1 MGFLGG
7 FFWVFLGGF
16 FWVGFLMPTLLLSVL
31 TTTIF
36 LIDGYYISFSG
47 KQNLVRRRTEGS
59 VWTHILHTSGRGQL
73 STTHQLRQYPKQ
85 QLPQQQQQQHRQL
98 PAGERHICSGRFCW
112 RAGGG
117 LQYPLAGIVIDPDLV
132 AFVAPNPV
140 FLKYTDVVT

>member
-1 MGFLGG
+1 VGFLGG

-59 VWTHILHTSGRGQL
+59 V
-73 STTHQLRQYPKQ
+73 
-85 QLPQQQQQQHRQL
+85 
-98 PAGERHICSGRFCW
+98 
-112 RAGGG
+112 
-117 LQYPLAGIVIDPDLV
+117 
-132 AFVAPNPV
+132 
-140 FLKYTDVVT
+140 